1 MKRKKKKV
9 SALKRKK
16 KHEDHVDES
25 WLIPYADVLTLLLAL
40 FIVLFAASEVN
51 SEKFQE
57 ISDSFNRELQGGTGI
72 LENQSAVETFED
84 TSKLAE
90 PNDVDPTEGEAT
102 IPPGEIEEEQE
113 EEQVDDKIEL
123 TAEEIEK
130 LALAED
136 YKELAAIQDKI
147 KAYIVE
153 RNMEDK
159 LEAELTSKGL
169 VLKIKDGVLYGSGSA
184 DLSAGAQTLAE
195 EIGKMLVTDPPR
207 SIYIEGHT
215 DNIPSNSKAF
225 PSNWELSSSRAINF
239 MKILLENNEL
249 DPAKFSSTG
258 FAEHQ
263 PIASNDTAEGRAENR
278 RVEVLISLYADEQT
292 N

>member
-1 MKRKKKKV
+1 M
-9 SALKRKK
+9 KRKK

-102 IPPGEIEEEQE
+102 IPPTEIEE
-113 EEQVDDKIEL
+113 DNGKIEL
-123 TAEEIEK
+123 TAEEIEQ

-136 YKELAAIQDKI
+136 YKELAAIQEKV
-147 KAYIVE
+147 KAYIAE

-184 DLSAGAQTLAE
+184 NLSESAQTLAE
-195 EIGKMLVTDPPR
+195 EIGNMLVTDPPR

-215 DNIPSNSKAF
+215 DNIPSTSKAF

-249 DPAKFSSTG
+249 DPRKFSSTG

-278 RVEVLISLYADEQT
+278 RVEVLISLYADEET